1 MGKPETNRK
10 IYFFCY
16 LFFSFFS
23 FCLLNVCDFESLEN
37 LKNLYLF
44 SMLRGI

>member
-10 IYFFCY
+10 IY
-16 LFFSFFS
+16 LFFFFS